1 MSRINVDEWGVE
13 TQERLEGLSGVIGAV
28 QRRLAPTPPSAR
40 AAVVVVLLALL
51 PVFVSSSYVIEVGV
65 SALLMVML
73 AMGLNLVAG
82 WAGLLDLGYVAFYGF
97 GAYLYALFSSS
108 QIHVELPGLLVI
120 VIAIVSS
127 AALGCIVGLPAI
139 RLVGDYLA
147 IVTLFFGEA
156 FIQVVTNVAPG
167 VLGGPDGIPGANPL
181 SILGWNVVTVDD
193 DYVLLL
199 ILGTIVGV
207 ILFNLNRSR
216 LGRGWR
222 AIRENSLAAELMGV
236 PVSRLKL
243 LAFTIGAAIAGLTG
257 VVFASVEYGAYPTS
271 FNAPFLIMIYAVV
284 VLGGTGSMPGVI
296 IASGIVIVL
305 PEVLRSPSA
314 ADYLFY
320 LLTLVAILALIRP
333 LARMLAILGGVLA
346 TGFVARA
353 IASAI
358 WPRALGGSP
367 FLGGVGRAFMVTL
380 VNPTGPGDVGF
391 ILLVAGL
398 VVAVQGRG
406 RVRDV
411 LIPLLVYLRA
421 FVWQNAL
428 VSQPEVTR
436 EIFLGALL
444 VVAMNLRPQGL
455 LGEARVEII

>member
-1 MSRINVDEWGVE
+1 MARINVDEWGVE
-13 TQERLEGLSGVIGAV
+13 THDRLERLPGVIGV
-28 QRRLAPTPPSAR
+28 IQRRLAPTPPSAR
-40 AAVVVVLLALL
+40 AAALIVALALL
-51 PVFVSSSYVIEVGV
+51 PVFVSSSYIIEVGV

-97 GAYLYALFSSS
+97 GAYVYALFSSP
-108 QIHVELPGLLVI
+108 QIHMQLPGLLVI
-120 VIAIVSS
+120 VIVIVTS
-127 AALGCIVGLPAI
+127 ALLGCIVGLPAI

-181 SILGWNVVTVDD
+181 NILGWNVVTVDD
-193 DYVLLL
+193 SYVLLL
-199 ILGTIVGV
+199 VLATIVGV

-222 AIRENSLAAELMGV
+222 AVRENSVAAELMGV
-236 PVSRLKL
+236 PVNRMKL

-271 FNAPFLIMIYAVV
+271 FNAPLLIMIYAVV
-284 VLGGTGSMPGVI
+284 VLGGTGSLPGVI
-296 IASGIVIVL
+296 VASAVVIVL

-320 LLTLVAILALIRP
+320 VLTFVAIISFIRP
-333 LARMLAILGGVLA
+333 LVRMLLIFVGVLA
-346 TGFVARA
+346 TGF
-353 IASAI
+353 IAHALAAAI
-358 WPRALGGSP
+358 WPHALSNSS
-367 FLGGVGRAFMVTL
+367 FLGGVGRAFMVML
-380 VNPTGPGDVGF
+380 VNPSGPGDVGF

-398 VVAVQGRG
+398 VVAVQVHGW
-406 RVRDV
+406 VRNA
-411 LIPLLVYLRA
+411 LIPLLVYLAA
-421 FVWQNAL
+421 FVWQNIL
-428 VSQPEVTR
+428 IVQPEVTR
-436 EIFLGALL
+436 EIFLGVLL

>member
-13 TQERLEGLSGVIGAV
+13 TEERLERHSGLVGAL
-28 QRRLAPTPPSAR
+28 QRRLAPTPPVAR
-40 AAVVVVLLALL
+40 AAVLLVVLALL
-51 PVFVSSSYVIEVGV
+51 PVFVSSSYIIEVGV

-97 GAYLYALFSSS
+97 GAYVYALLSSP

-120 VIAIVSS
+120 VIVIVSS
-127 AALGCIVGLPAI
+127 ALLGCLVGLPAI

-167 VLGGPDGIPGANPL
+167 TLGGPDGIPGANTL
-181 SILGWNVVTVDD
+181 NILGWNVVSVDD

-199 ILGTIVGV
+199 VLSTIVGA

-222 AIRENSLAAELMGV
+222 AVRENSLAAELMGV
-236 PVSRLKL
+236 PVNRMKL

-284 VLGGTGSMPGVI
+284 VLGGTGSLPGVI
-296 IASGIVIVL
+296 IASGVVIVL
-305 PEVLRSPSA
+305 PEVLRSPGA

-320 LLTLVAILALIRP
+320 LLTAIAIVAWIRP
-333 LARMLAILGGVLA
+333 LARMLAILAGILT
-346 TGFVARA
+346 TGFLARA
-353 IASAI
+353 IAAAA
-358 WPRALGGSP
+358 WPHALGGSP
-367 FLGGVGRAFMVTL
+367 FIGVVGRAFMITL
-380 VNPTGPGDVGF
+380 VNPSGPGDVGF
-391 ILLVAGL
+391 IILVAAL
-398 VVAVQGRG
+398 VVAVQVHGRA
-406 RVRDV
+406 RDV
-411 LIPLLVYLRA
+411 LISLLVYLCA
-421 FVWQNAL
+421 FVWQNL
-428 VSQPEVTR
+428 LILQPAITR
-436 EIFLGALL
+436 EIFLGVLL
-444 VVAMNLRPQGL
+444 VAAMNLRPQGL
-455 LGEARVEII
+455 LGETRVEIV

>member
-1 MSRINVDEWGVE
+1 VARINVDEWGVE
-13 TQERLEGLSGVIGAV
+13 THGRLERLPGVIGV
-28 QRRLAPTPPSAR
+28 IQRRLAPTPPSAR
-40 AAVVVVLLALL
+40 AAALIIVLALL
-51 PVFVSSSYVIEVGV
+51 PVFVNSSYIIEVGV
-65 SALLMVML
+65 SALLMMML

-97 GAYLYALFSSS
+97 GAYVYALFSSP
-108 QIHVELPGLLVI
+108 QIHVQLPGLLVI
-120 VIAIVSS
+120 VIVIISS
-127 AALGCIVGLPAI
+127 ALLGCIVGLPAI

-181 SILGWNVVTVDD
+181 NILGWNVVTVDD
-193 DYVLLL
+193 TYMLLL
-199 ILGTIVGV
+199 VLATIVGV

-222 AIRENSLAAELMGV
+222 AVRENSVAAELMGV
-236 PVSRLKL
+236 PVNRMKL

-271 FNAPFLIMIYAVV
+271 FNAPLLIMIYAVV
-284 VLGGTGSMPGVI
+284 VLGGTGSLPGVI
-296 IASGIVIVL
+296 IASGVVIVL

-320 LLTLVAILALIRP
+320 VLTFVAIFAFIRP
-333 LARMLAILGGVLA
+333 LVRMLWIFVGVLV
-346 TGFVARA
+346 TGFITHA
-353 IASAI
+353 IGAAI
-358 WPRALGGSP
+358 WPHALSDNS

-380 VNPTGPGDVGF
+380 VNPSGPGDVGF
-391 ILLVAGL
+391 ILLVVGL
-398 VVAVQGRG
+398 VVAVQVHGW
-406 RVRDV
+406 VRNV
-411 LIPLLVYLRA
+411 LIPLLVYLSA
-421 FVWQNAL
+421 FVWQNIL
-428 VSQPEVTR
+428 IVQPEVTR
-436 EIFLGALL
+436 EIFLGVLL